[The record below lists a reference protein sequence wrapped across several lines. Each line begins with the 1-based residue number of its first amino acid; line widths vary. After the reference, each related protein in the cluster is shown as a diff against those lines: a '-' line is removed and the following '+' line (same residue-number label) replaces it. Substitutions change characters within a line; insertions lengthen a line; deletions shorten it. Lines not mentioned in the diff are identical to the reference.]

1 MAQNP
6 PAREGF
12 FLNHERDDIRYPIF
26 DLMGDL
32 NLSASQAGIEH

>member
-12 FLNHERDDIRYPIF
+12 ILNHERDDIRYPIF
-26 DLMGDL
+26 DLRF
-32 NLSASQAGIEH
+32 